1 MPGQINRIK
10 QPMRMGGVRMA
21 KWGVALALAGLAM
34 SPLAAQQATTNAVT
48 PAPAPAPDVVGP
60 GELRDFSLPGTVT
73 RRTET
78 PPASASPANGARQP
92 ETQPSDAAPLAV
104 RSRPVPS
111 TEPSRSVT
119 VALPPPDPLAQ
130 RPTLAPPVDETSTVP
145 SPPVIETVAPPPA
158 AVPAVDDSGSWLP
171 WLFAL
176 LLAAGIG
183 AFFLWRQ
190 RNAGRL
196 AHAGGERVEELVGT
210 PLVPAPATLR
220 TAQPVPARAP
230 APPPTP
236 PRGDGIVSARL
247 RPWLEIEFG
256 ATRAVVTDDATTIHF
271 DVTLFNSGGAPARD
285 VRVEAQMFNAGPAQD
300 SELGAFF
307 GRPAPSVAPIP
318 EIAPLARIDMKS
330 AVALPREQ
338 VKEYEVEGRKLF
350 VPIMGFNAH
359 YRFGTSPAQTSAS
372 FIVGRGGED
381 GGKMAPIRLDL
392 GPRIF
397 RGLSAR
403 QHSAGV
409 RA

>member
-1 MPGQINRIK
+1 
-10 QPMRMGGVRMA
+10 MRMGGVRIA
-21 KWGVALALAGLAM
+21 KWGVALALASLALP
-34 SPLAAQQATTNAVT
+34 PLAAQQATTNAVT
-48 PAPAPAPDVVGP
+48 PAPAPAPDTIGP

-78 PPASASPANGARQP
+78 PAAGASPGNGTRQP
-92 ETQPSDAAPLAV
+92 ETPPSDAAPLAV

-130 RPTLAPPVDETSTVP
+130 RPTLAPPVNEASTVA

-176 LLAAGIG
+176 VLAAGIG

-196 AHAGGERVEELVGT
+196 AYAGGERVEELVGT
-210 PLVPAPATLR
+210 PRPVPAAAPAAPRMAPPVPAPA
-220 TAQPVPARAP
+220 PA
-230 APPPTP
+230 PTP

-307 GRPAPSVAPIP
+307 GRPAPPVTPIP

-338 VKEYEVEGRKLF
+338 VKEYDVEGRKLF

-372 FIVGRGGED
+372 FIVGRGGDD

-397 RGLSAR
+397 RGLTAR